1 MITKQQII
9 ERLNKALVLDPNL
22 IEKLCN
28 TRYPVSQAYMDSDEF
43 VYGENDSTGLLGVL
57 NGLVGDLDSSRIA
70 GYYDDSDKLTH
81 FVLVEVKDGQYVK

>member
-1 MITKQQII
+1 MITKEQII
-9 ERLNKALVLDPNL
+9 GRLNRALALDSNL
-22 IEKLCN
+22 IEKLCD

-70 GYYDDSDKLTH
+70 GQYNDNDKLIGFT
-81 FVLVEVKDGQYVK
+81 LIELKNGK